1 MNKFI
6 FLSLLFIIYLLSCN
20 GDIIERKQLRDR
32 TKRKERQRHN
42 LKIENNAYNEDD
54 QEISGAH
61 VVVSKEG
68 PPPSPQ
74 EYTISKLEKAVVC
87 DARGDKTWAK
97 WKEYDLDGVCSRLQY
112 YGEIE
117 GQCETD
123 CDLLCPQ
130 GFYEVAKEPCTDAG
144 HVVSAGY
151 YRQCV
156 GRYKCTQ
163 TSYDYWVNLKW
174 WQFLIWEVVI
184 VILGCC
190 FFGLAVGCCLR
201 CRNNRRGR
209 GRSNNNNNNNR
220 GSGGGGGGSGSGSGS
235 ASGAGRRGNNDNND
249 NNQGRR
255 GGGGGGHGYSGRGGG
270 GGGRGRG
277 GGYSGPP
284 RGGGGGGYSGPP
296 RGGGGGGGGY
306 ASPPSRGGGGG
317 YASPPRGG
325 NYDSDNSR
333 GQYRQ

>member
-1 MNKFI
+1 MNKSILF
-6 FLSLLFIIYLLSCN
+6 SLLFIIYLLSLPCN

-32 TKRKERQRHN
+32 SKRRHRQKREYNANDEDEQDN
-42 LKIENNAYNEDD
+42 L
-54 QEISGAH
+54 QISGAH

-97 WKEYDLDGVCSRLQY
+97 WKEYDLDGVCARLQY

-130 GFYEVAKEPCTDAG
+130 GFYEVAKEPCKGKGYGIA
-144 HVVSAGY
+144 SGY

-184 VILGCC
+184 IILGCC

-201 CRNNRRGR
+201 CRRNNN
-209 GRSNNNNNNNR
+209 SNNNNSNRNRGNQSNSNNNNR
-220 GSGGGGGGSGSGSGS
+220 GSGGGGGGGSGG
-235 ASGAGRRGNNDNND
+235 SGAGSGGRYNNNNNDNNRD
-249 NNQGRR
+249 NNN
-255 GGGGGGHGYSGRGGG
+255 
-270 GGGRGRG
+270 RGRG
-277 GGYSGPP
+277 GNYNNNDNN
-284 RGGGGGGYSGPP
+284 RRQGGY
-296 RGGGGGGGGY
+296 
-306 ASPPSRGGGGG
+306 
-317 YASPPRGG
+317 
-325 NYDSDNSR
+325 
-333 GQYRQ
+333 